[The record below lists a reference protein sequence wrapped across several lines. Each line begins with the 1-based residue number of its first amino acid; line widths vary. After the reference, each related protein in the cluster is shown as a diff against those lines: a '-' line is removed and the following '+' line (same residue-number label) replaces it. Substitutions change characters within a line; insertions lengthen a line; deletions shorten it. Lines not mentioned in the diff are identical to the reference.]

1 MKTYA
6 CESVIYSEGQAPRS
20 VFAQCW
26 LRKEDWINGRPTWHY
41 EDEHGEDFFLFEPLP
56 DWGNHLT
63 EGAKS

>member
-1 MKTYA
+1 
-6 CESVIYSEGQAPRS
+6 

-56 DWGNHLT
+56 EWGNHLT